1 MNKQIYWKILL
12 SLFLL
17 GIALAVSVVANFLSR
32 VDDQKISF
40 ITPWGIEPS
49 DTGSASQVLPGGVV
63 VTKVIDGDTI
73 VVEGGITVRLLG
85 IDSDEKGY
93 PCYSAAKE
101 RLEQLVLGKVVSLE
115 ASKADLDQ
123 YGRSLRYVFLGSQNT
138 SVLLVSEGLAVAR
151 FFPDNE
157 IYREEITRAENEAK
171 TAKRGCKWD
180 QRSQTKLK

>member
-1 MNKQIYWKILL
+1 ML
-12 SLFLL
+12 SFFLL
-17 GIALAVSVVANFLSR
+17 GIALAVSMAVNFLSR

-49 DTGSASQVLPGGVV
+49 DTGSGSQVLPGGVV

-101 RLEQLVLGKVVSLE
+101 RLEQLVLGKVVRLE
-115 ASKADLDQ
+115 ASKGDIDQ

-151 FFPDNE
+151 FFPDNAL
-157 IYREEITRAENEAK
+157 YREEITRAESEAK

-180 QRSQTKLK
+180 QRSQTKIP